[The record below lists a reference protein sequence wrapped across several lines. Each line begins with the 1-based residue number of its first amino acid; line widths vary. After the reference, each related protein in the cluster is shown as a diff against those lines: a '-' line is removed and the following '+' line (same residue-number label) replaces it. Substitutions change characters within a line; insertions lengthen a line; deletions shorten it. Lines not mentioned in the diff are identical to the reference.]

1 MILKQFQAVP
11 GLWGKDRH
19 GRGESESS
27 DTRTLHRGQVL
38 VKAGFGNDFQTANR
52 FARTRRPK
60 IPFQMR
66 FSQGKTAI
74 TAATFD
80 AAALDAAI
88 AEIQRLVGMTFARAT
103 IKCAGKSDII
113 LTRE

>member
-27 DTRTLHRGQVL
+27 DTRTHRGQVL
-38 VKAGFGNDFQTANR
+38 VKAGFGEDFQTANR
-52 FARTRRPK
+52 FARTRRLK

-66 FSQGKTAI
+66 FSQGKTAM

-103 IKCAGKSDII
+103 IKCAGKK
-113 LTRE
+113 RHYPG